1 MTKLELIK
9 VLATETNKSQRE
21 AREFLDALQ
30 NIVYANMPNEDVK
43 VFDGVIFTT
52 GERKSRNGVNPHSG
66 EAIVIPAKRV
76 PKVRFGKLA
85 KEAVSA

>member
-21 AREFLDALQ
+21 TREFLDALQ
-30 NIVYANMPNEDVK
+30 KIVYTNMPNEDVK
-43 VFDGVIFTT
+43 VFDGVVFTT
-52 GERKSRNGVNPHSG
+52 GERKSRNCVNPQSG
-66 EAIVIPAKRV
+66 EMMVIPAKRV

-85 KEAVSA
+85 KEAASA